1 MSALATVVSA
11 LTAAARV
18 RSVSSR
24 PPGAVTVLYASLAA
38 ASARSALRMKLARL
52 AAVAKCCRAEC
63 LRERL
68 AAAELSADSSRL
80 RTACTAKGD
89 NRRTQGYVKFG
100 RYVTHLSQK

>member
-1 MSALATVVSA
+1 MSAGRVALSALVTVASA

-18 RSVSSR
+18 RGVSSR

-52 AAVAKCCRAEC
+52 VAVAKCCRAEC
-63 LRERL
+63 LRERFV

-89 NRRTQGYVKFG
+89 NRRTQAG
-100 RYVTHLSQK
+100 R